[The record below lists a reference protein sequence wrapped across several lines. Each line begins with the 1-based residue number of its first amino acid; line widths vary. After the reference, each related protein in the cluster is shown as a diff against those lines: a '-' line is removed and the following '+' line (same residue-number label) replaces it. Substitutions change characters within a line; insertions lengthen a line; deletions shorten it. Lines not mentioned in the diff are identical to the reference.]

1 MALELNNRLTQESAA
16 DHGTEAG
23 MPLGGQTG
31 ADHGQGLLKLAFQ
44 GVRKG
49 DSWHRESRSGGNL

>member
-31 ADHGQGLLKLAFQ
+31 ADHGQGLLKLAF
-44 GVRKG
+44 
-49 DSWHRESRSGGNL
+49 